1 MQVRRVLFALGFALA
16 SVVHAA
22 APSFDTWHSETET
35 SQRQIEEQMEARQ
48 RQIEEL
54 NHRYELQA
62 IEQRWLWMVLGGSI
76 AMLTGT
82 TYLLLRL
89 QRTHRKLQAAGIQ
102 LGMMTFAL
110 DHVNEA
116 VYLVDT
122 DFRIIYVNEEA
133 CRALGYSRKE
143 LLAMNVCEIDPDI
156 GSEDMAQMKEKIDR
170 GGTLTAERCHKT
182 KSGRIFPVEM
192 FTAVFV
198 YAGQSTGISLVRDIT
213 ARKQVER
220 NLEESRAQLR
230 GLAAHLEEAREQ
242 ERRRI
247 AREVHD
253 ELGQILTALQLNVA
267 ALAYKA
273 ASDSPTLCELAQK
286 TSKLTDQALAVV
298 RNVAS
303 SLRPV
308 VLDMGIAAALE
319 WQVRRFASQ
328 TGIRC
333 DVHVRGND
341 IQLAE
346 AHANALFRIVQ
357 EALTNVARHA
367 KAGRVDVS
375 LDMDGINYVLK
386 VRDNGMGFDTGASKA
401 DSFGLIG
408 IRERALML
416 GGTVCIDS
424 RAGEGTEIVVRIPA
438 PGKGDAS

>member
-1 MQVRRVLFALGFALA
+1 
-16 SVVHAA
+16 
-22 APSFDTWHSETET
+22 
-35 SQRQIEEQMEARQ
+35 
-48 RQIEEL
+48 
-54 NHRYELQA
+54 
-62 IEQRWLWMVLGGSI
+62 
-76 AMLTGT
+76 MLTGT

-89 QRTHRKLQAAGIQ
+89 QRTHRKLQAAGMQ

-110 DHVNEA
+110 DHINEA

-170 GGTLTAERCHKT
+170 GGTLTVERCHKT

-220 NLEESRAQLR
+220 DLEESRAQLR

-273 ASDSPTLCELAQK
+273 ASDSPTLCELSQETAM
-286 TSKLTDQALAVV
+286 LTDQALAVV
-298 RNVAS
+298 RNVAL

-333 DVHVRGND
+333 DKHVRGND
-341 IQLAE
+341 IQLYE
-346 AHANALFRIVQ
+346 AHAIALFRIVQ

-367 KAGRVDVS
+367 KAERVDVS
-375 LDMDGINYVLK
+375 LDMDGIDYVLK

-416 GGTVCIDS
+416 GGTVFINSDS
-424 RAGEGTEIVVRIPA
+424 GEGTEMMVRIPA
-438 PGKGDAS
+438 PGKGEKS

>member
-89 QRTHRKLQAAGIQ
+89 QRTHRKLQAAGMQ

-110 DHVNEA
+110 DHIIEV

-220 NLEESRAQLR
+220 DLEESRAQLR

-267 ALAYKA
+267 ALVHKA
-273 ASDSPTLCELAQK
+273 AVTSPALCELSQETAM
-286 TSKLTDQALAVV
+286 LTDQALAVV

-319 WQVRRFASQ
+319 WLVRRFASKA
-328 TGIRC
+328 GIQC

-341 IQLAE
+341 IQQSE
-346 AHANALFRIVQ
+346 IHAVALFRIVQ
-357 EALTNVARHA
+357 ESLTNVARHA
-367 KAGRVDVS
+367 KAERVDVS
-375 LDMDGINYVLK
+375 LDMDAAGYVLT
-386 VRDNGMGFDTGASKA
+386 VRDDGIGFDTGASKA

-408 IRERALML
+408 MRERAHML
-416 GGTVCIDS
+416 GGTICIDS
-424 RAGEGTEIVVRIPA
+424 RASEGTKIVVCIPVS
-438 PGKGDAS
+438 GKGAES